1 MLLVKSKELKNSVNF
16 LFRPLAGGLF
26 LLSPA
31 VFAES
36 ATPTTASSFVSILL
50 SLIVVLAIIF
60 SLGYLMRRFNVTH
73 TGSHQM
79 KIVSS
84 MMLGNRERVMLIQVG
99 EEQHLL
105 GVTAQ
110 QINHLSKLETPVITD
125 ESAESFKQKLGHFM
139 KNNKEAN
146 HD

>member
-1 MLLVKSKELKNSVNF
+1 MLLVKSKELRNSVNI
-16 LFRPLAGGLF
+16 LFRPLVGGLS
-26 LLSPA
+26 LVTTP

-60 SLGYLMRRFNVTH
+60 SIGFLMRRFNVTH

-110 QINHLSKLETPVITD
+110 QINHLSKLEKPVEI
-125 ESAESFKQKLGHFM
+125 EEGAESFKSKLGQLM
-139 KNNKEAN
+139 KNNKETS